1 MKRLLLTSAAALAA
15 LVGIHSAS
23 AATPTFDFPVY
34 TNKPA
39 GKQLAGQHVAA
50 SNPAMKP
57 ADAQRAFAVP
67 KGFEVRL
74 FASEP
79 MVVNPVAMTWDDR
92 GRLWVLELYEYPLG
106 TKPGEK
112 GRDRIKILEDTDGDG
127 VADKVTVF
135 ADGMS
140 LATGLQLGNGG
151 VYVAE
156 APNLWFLQD
165 TDGDGKADKKT
176 AVLTGFGLEDRHEL
190 LNGLTWGPDGQLY
203 MTHGVFTRSNA
214 KDPNDRNAVPVVLT
228 AGVARFDTRTKRFE
242 VFAEGTS
249 NPWGV
254 DFDAKGNAFV
264 SACVIDHL
272 FHLAPGGIYTRQGGQ
287 APYLYGYGDLKSI
300 VDHRHHMAAYAGIDI
315 YQGNQWPEE
324 WKGAALHGNIHQN
337 AINIDR
343 LTPKGSS
350 FLASKWNDSGDFLT
364 TKDGWFMP
372 VSTQTGPDGAV
383 WLMDWYDKYPCYQ
396 NANADPDGV
405 DREHGRIWRV
415 VWTGDK
421 PGSPVASRPSKDMDL
436 GKLSSAELVKMLE
449 HPNSWQRRS
458 AQRLLNERRD
468 NTVQGQL
475 QNLFAT
481 GKSLDS
487 RLAAFWTMQSSG
499 QLADTILE
507 KATTDQ
513 DPAVRMWAA
522 RFLGEQRV
530 VSEDRMSWL
539 EALARDP
546 DPTVR
551 SAVASASRQF
561 VSGQLTVNAP
571 LPGGG
576 LPHDTGAILAA
587 LVQSSK
593 AGDDATVSFLTWMA
607 AEPIVV
613 AEPARTLQWFS
624 ENGQANMPFAGTLL
638 AKTLRRLCDLR
649 DGSKLD
655 LALDF
660 LGTLTDADA
669 PLAVRALDGLIDGQ
683 RGKAITPTKPTEPT
697 LKKLLASAN
706 KDVVSRAQQLGSLWG
721 DANALK
727 AGLARIT
734 DASAPEADRIAAVR
748 TSARVKT
755 EDTRRAL
762 LGLLAA
768 PGSDTLKVEAVRALQ
783 QVGEDDTARQLLEKW
798 NSSTPAVRAAVA
810 EFCTSRSNWKWP
822 FFTAVERGDVK
833 RGDIPPTVVRTLA
846 TSGSEKERAKAE
858 QVFGKVRATSA
869 EKLKLIDAKRKVVGT
884 GPIDLAKGHEVARRT
899 CFVCHKMYDEGAE
912 IGPDLTG
919 VGRSSLDALLH
930 NVINPNEII
939 GAGYENV
946 EIETKDDRFFSGR
959 MVENNASIVKLI
971 QAGPAESIVAKS
983 DIKTLKVSE
992 NSVMPEGLEAMPD
1005 EDFRN
1010 MIWFIL
1016 SHPKDGKPL
1025 DDQRRKELMG
1035 GSGGTAS
1042 VPLPARDG
1050 ESIALWA
1057 PEWQVNAPDFEG
1069 SPAKLPE
1076 FAGRQNV
1083 LMTHP
1088 FDGETPAALV
1098 RVLML
1103 PRDVRATLRFSVAA
1117 HEKGD
1122 WELRVKSDG
1131 ELLHKQ
1137 TVKNDGPRWQDVA
1150 LDLSALAGRRVVLR
1164 LENAANNWSF
1174 EFAYW
1179 SNLRIDTAEVASK

>member
-1 MKRLLLTSAAALAA
+1 MKRLLLTSAATVAA
-15 LVGIHSAS
+15 LFSAH
-23 AATPTFDFPVY
+23 AATPPQFDFPIY
-34 TNKPA
+34 TNKPP
-39 GKQLAGQHVAA
+39 GRQLSGQHAAA

-57 ADAQRAFAVP
+57 ADAQKAFVVP

-92 GRLWVLELYEYPLG
+92 GRLWVVELYEYPKG
-106 TKPGEK
+106 AAPGEK
-112 GRDRIKILEDTDGDG
+112 GRDRVKILEDTDADG

-140 LATGLQLGNGG
+140 LATGVLLGNGG
-151 VYVAE
+151 VYVGE
-156 APNLWFLQD
+156 APNLWFMQD

-190 LNGLTWGPDGQLY
+190 LNGFTWGPDGQFY
-203 MTHGVFTRSNA
+203 MTHGVFTRTKATDPSTPNA
-214 KDPNDRNAVPVVLT
+214 EPVVLT
-228 AGVARFDTRTKRFE
+228 AGVARLDTRTKRFE

-287 APYLYGYGDLKSI
+287 PPFQFGYGDLKSV
-300 VDHRHHMAAYAGIDI
+300 VDHRHHMAAYAGINI
-315 YQGNQWPEE
+315 YQGNQWPAE

-350 FLASKWNDSGDFLT
+350 FLASKWTDSGDFLT

-372 VSTQTGPDGAV
+372 VSTLTGPDGAV

-396 NANADPDGV
+396 NANADPEGV

-421 PGSPVASRPSKDMDL
+421 PGAPVPSRPTKDMDL
-436 GKLSSAELVKMLE
+436 AKLSRAELVALLD
-449 HPNSWQRRS
+449 HPNIWQRRT
-458 AQRLLNERRD
+458 AQRLLNERHD
-468 NTVQGQL
+468 TATQVPL
-475 QNLFAT
+475 KDLFST
-481 GKSLDS
+481 GKSIDA
-487 RLAAFWTMQSSG
+487 RLAALWTLHG
-499 QLADTILE
+499 AGFLADDTLA
-507 KATTDQ
+507 KAVADKE
-513 DPAVRMWAA
+513 PAIRMWAA
-522 RFLGEQRV
+522 RFIGEQRIA
-530 VSEDRMSWL
+530 SEARMKWL
-539 EALARDP
+539 ETLARDS
-546 DPTVR
+546 DSTVR

-571 LPGGG
+571 LPGGAAI
-576 LPHDTGAILAA
+576 HDTGAILAA
-587 LVQSSK
+587 LVESSK
-593 AGDDATVSFLTWMA
+593 AGDDATIAFLTWMA
-607 AEPIVV
+607 GEPIVL
-613 AEPARTLQWFS
+613 AEPKRSLQWFA
-624 ENGQANMPFAGTLL
+624 ENGQANMPLAGTLL
-638 AKTLRRLCDLR
+638 AKTLRRICDLR

-655 LALDF
+655 LALEF
-660 LGTLTDADA
+660 LGTLTEADA
-669 PLAVRALDGLIDGQ
+669 PLAARALDGLIEGQ
-683 RGKAITPTKPTEPT
+683 RGKAITPTLPTDIV

-721 DANALK
+721 DAGALK
-727 AGLARIT
+727 ASLARIN
-734 DASAPEADRIAAVR
+734 DPAAPEAERLAAIRI
-748 TSARVKT
+748 TARVT
-755 EDTRRAL
+755 TDETRGAL
-762 LGLLAA
+762 LALVSGTAA
-768 PGSDTLKVEAVRALQ
+768 DPLKVEAVRALQ
-783 QVGEDDTARQLLEKW
+783 QVGADDTGPQLLAKW
-798 NSSTPAVRAAVA
+798 NSLTPAVRAAVSDLSA
-810 EFCTSRSNWKWP
+810 SRNAWKGP
-822 FFTAVERGDVK
+822 FLAAVERGDVK

-846 TSGSEKERAKAE
+846 TTGNNADRARAEK
-858 QVFGKVRATSA
+858 VFGKVRATNA
-869 EKLKLIDAKRKVVGT
+869 EKLRLIDAKRKVVSS
-884 GPIDLAKGHEVARRT
+884 GPIDLAKGHEVAKRT
-899 CFVCHKMYDEGAE
+899 CFICHKMYGEGTD

-930 NVINPNEII
+930 NVVNPNEII

-946 EIETKDDRFFSGR
+946 EIETKDGRSLSGR
-959 MVENNASIVKLI
+959 MTENTANLVKLLM
-971 QAGPAESIVAKS
+971 AGPAEAVIAKP
-983 DIKTLKVSE
+983 DIQSMKVSE
-992 NSVMPEGLEAMPD
+992 NSVMPEGLEQMPD
-1005 EDFRN
+1005 DDFRN

-1016 SHPKDGKPL
+1016 AHPQDGKPL
-1025 DDQRRKELMG
+1025 DDQRRRELMG

-1057 PEWQVNAPDFEG
+1057 PDWQVDAPDFEG
-1069 SPAKLPE
+1069 SPVKLPE
-1076 FAGRQNV
+1076 FAGRNNV

-1088 FDGETPAALV
+1088 FDGEKPAALV

-1103 PRDVRATLRFSVAA
+1103 PRGSKATLRFSVAA

-1122 WELRVKSDG
+1122 WELRIKSDG

-1137 TVKNDGPRWQDVA
+1137 TVKHDGPRWQDVA

-1164 LENAANNWSF
+1164 LENAANNWSW

-1179 SNLRIDTAEVASK
+1179 SNLRLDASEVAAK

>member
-1 MKRLLLTSAAALAA
+1 MKRLLLTSAATVAA
-15 LVGIHSAS
+15 FVSSH
-23 AATPTFDFPVY
+23 AAPAQFDFPIY
-34 TNKPA
+34 TNKPP
-39 GKQLAGQHVAA
+39 GKQLAGQHAAA

-57 ADAQRAFAVP
+57 ADAQKMFVVP

-92 GRLWVLELYEYPLG
+92 GRLWVVELYEYPKG
-106 TKPGEK
+106 TMPGEK
-112 GRDRIKILEDTDGDG
+112 GRDRIKILEDVDGDG
-127 VADKVTVF
+127 VADKATVF
-135 ADGMS
+135 ADGMT
-140 LATGLQLGNGG
+140 LATGLLLGNGG
-151 VYVAE
+151 VYVGE
-156 APNLWFLQD
+156 APNLWFMQD

-190 LNGLTWGPDGQLY
+190 LNGFTWGPDGQLY
-203 MTHGVFTRSNA
+203 MTHGVFTRTKA
-214 KDPNDRNAVPVVLT
+214 TDPNSPNAEPVVLT
-228 AGVARFDTRTKRFE
+228 AGVARFDTRKKHFE

-300 VDHRHHMAAYAGIDI
+300 VDHKHHMAAYAGIDI
-315 YQGNQWPEE
+315 YQGNQWPGE
-324 WKGAALHGNIHQN
+324 WNGAALHGNIHQN

-343 LTPKGSS
+343 LTTKGSS

-372 VSTQTGPDGAV
+372 VSIQTGPDGAV

-396 NANADPDGV
+396 NANADPEGV

-421 PGSPVASRPSKDMDL
+421 PGSPVPSRPAKDMDL
-436 GKLSSAELVKMLE
+436 AKLSSSELVKLLE
-449 HPNSWQRRS
+449 HPNNWQRRS

-468 NTVQGQL
+468 DKIQGQL
-475 QNLFAT
+475 QSLFNT
-481 GKSLDS
+481 GKNLDQ
-487 RLAAFWTMQSSG
+487 RLAAFWTLFSSG
-499 QLADTILE
+499 YLADDLLA
-507 KATTDQ
+507 KAVD
-513 DPAVRMWAA
+513 DKEPAVRVWAA
-522 RFLGEQRV
+522 RVIGDHRV
-530 VSEDRMSWL
+530 SSEERMKWL
-539 EALARDP
+539 ETLARDD

-571 LPGGG
+571 LPTGVERY
-576 LPHDTGAILAA
+576 DTGAILAA
-587 LVQSSK
+587 LVESGK
-593 AGDDATVSFLTWMA
+593 AGDDATVGFLTWMA

-613 AEPARTLQWFS
+613 AEPERTLQWFA
-624 ENGQANMPFAGTLL
+624 ENGQINMPFAGTLV

-660 LGTLTDADA
+660 LSSLTDADS

-683 RGKAITPTKPTEPT
+683 RGKAISPTRSTEPV

-727 AGLARIT
+727 ASLVRINDT
-734 DASAPEADRIAAVR
+734 TASEADRIAAVK
-748 TSARVKT
+748 TAARVKS
-755 EDTRRAL
+755 DDARRAL
-762 LGLLAA
+762 MGVLAVS
-768 PGSDTLKVEAVRALQ
+768 GSDSLKVEAVRALQ
-783 QVGEDDTARQLLEKW
+783 QVGEDDTGRQLLEKW
-798 NSSTPAVRAAVA
+798 NSFTPAVRAAVA
-810 EFCTSRSNWKWP
+810 ELTTSRGNWKWP
-822 FFTAVERGDVK
+822 LYSAVEKGDVK
-833 RGDIPPTVVRTLA
+833 RGDLPPTVIRTLA
-846 TSGSEKERAKAE
+846 TSGSNEERNKAE
-858 QVFGKVRATSA
+858 QIFGKVRATSA
-869 EKLKLIDAKRKVVGT
+869 EKLKLIDAKRKVVAS
-884 GPIDLAKGHEVARRT
+884 GPIDLVKGREVAARS
-899 CFVCHKMYDEGAE
+899 CLICHKMYGEGAE

-930 NVINPNEII
+930 NVIHPNEII

-959 MVENNASIVKLI
+959 MVENNATIVKLI
-971 QAGPAESIVAKS
+971 QAGPAESVVAKS
-983 DIKTLKVSE
+983 DIKSLKVSE

-1005 EDFRN
+1005 DDFRN

-1016 SHPKDGKPL
+1016 AHPKDGKPL
-1025 DDQRRKELMG
+1025 DDQRRQELMG
-1035 GSGGTAS
+1035 GSGGRAS

-1057 PEWQVNAPDFEG
+1057 PEWRVDAPDFEG

-1076 FAGRQNV
+1076 FAGRNNV

-1088 FDGETPAALV
+1088 YDSEKPAAIV
-1098 RVLML
+1098 RALML

-1122 WELRVKSDG
+1122 WELRIKSDG

-1137 TVKNDGPRWQDVA
+1137 TVKHDGPRWQEVA
-1150 LDLSALAGRRVVLR
+1150 LDVSSLAGRRVVLR
-1164 LENAANNWSF
+1164 LENAANNWAY
-1174 EFAYW
+1174 EFGYW
-1179 SNLRIDTAEVASK
+1179 SNLRIDTSEVAAK